1 MLKDVMVCSI
11 RCSLWRCL
19 AIRST
24 AAPTAV
30 DRSTAPSPCLTLL
43 YAVDRLQQVYSL
55 QSTAVYRSTGLH
67 PPSEMRSSEREEAR
81 RVRAGVCVRA
91 HAW

>member
-30 DRSTAPSPCLTLL
+30 DRSTA
-43 YAVDRLQQVYSL
+43 VYSTVALSHATVCCRPSTAGL
-55 QSTAVYRSTGLH
+55 QSTVYSGLQVYRST
-67 PPSEMRSSEREEAR
+67 PPL
-81 RVRAGVCVRA
+81 
-91 HAW
+91 